1 MTMARWRSRLPHPL
15 ITDPGLASLKNA
27 ARAAIVMPAMFA
39 LASKVIGNPQ
49 TALFAAFGS
58 FAMLVLASFSG
69 PALSRLTAYLTLGT
83 AGLVLVTLGTLCSG
97 NAWLAAGVTAV
108 VGFAILLSGMI
119 NGYFAAGTTAAILV
133 FVLSVAVPA
142 PASAIPDRLAG
153 WALAAGAGTLA
164 VMLLW
169 PPRASSTLSADA
181 ARACQR
187 LAELADALCHDPAAV
202 PARVAAATKTV
213 DALRVRLTGT
223 PRRPTGPTGPAVALG
238 VLIDEVGWL
247 CVSLAAL
254 ARAAS
259 GELCAAE
266 NTITL
271 QKVAAV
277 LRASAAQLT
286 GEQPPG
292 APAGQAAA
300 DDLIGQLEHAQDAA
314 SQILAERISA
324 APELPDEAALD
335 ALLGRSFKI
344 HNIAYTTRQIAGY
357 AAAAS
362 APPIWHPRRVR
373 AAVSQAS
380 LAGSLSWLRSGVSAA
395 TDFDMARSG
404 VRSVWFR
411 NSIRGAV
418 GLAVAV
424 FIAQETGLQHSFWVV
439 LGTLSVLRSNALGT
453 GRSVLSAL
461 IGTAIGILVGAAI
474 LIPVHGNTTVLW
486 ALLPVAVLIAA
497 YAPRVISFAAGQAA
511 FTVVVLILFNIIQ
524 PAGWKVGIVRIE
536 DVGIGFA
543 ISLGVGLV
551 FWPRGAAALV
561 RDNLAEAYSRS
572 ADFVATMV
580 EQVTGLDGG
589 PVPRPAEQAAEA
601 AVVRL
606 DDSYSQFLAERS
618 VSSVDPDRAARL
630 VAGAARLLR
639 AGHSLAGLLDLAA
652 RPVPALPSS
661 PAGAGRPAGDG
672 GPAGADGLARAD
684 GPPVPGSTAGPGRPS
699 SPDGRPGLALVP
711 RGLKP
716 CASQLDEEVQLLRA
730 WYVTLGD
737 SIAHGTSVPPPQSR
751 DPAMRS
757 RLLACTR
764 QQMTSGQPAQARDAL
779 IMLWVDEHL
788 EMLSRMERHLGRMD
802 DAQPEPQPARAA
814 AA

>member
-1 MTMARWRSRLPHPL
+1 M
-15 ITDPGLASLKNA
+15 
-27 ARAAIVMPAMFA
+27 
-39 LASKVIGNPQ
+39 
-49 TALFAAFGS
+49 
-58 FAMLVLASFSG
+58 
-69 PALSRLTAYLTLGT
+69 
-83 AGLVLVTLGTLCSG
+83 
-97 NAWLAAGVTAV
+97 
-108 VGFAILLSGMI
+108 
-119 NGYFAAGTTAAILV
+119 
-133 FVLSVAVPA
+133 
-142 PASAIPDRLAG
+142 
-153 WALAAGAGTLA
+153 
-164 VMLLW
+164 
-169 PPRASSTLSADA
+169 
-181 ARACQR
+181 
-187 LAELADALCHDPAAV
+187 
-202 PARVAAATKTV
+202 
-213 DALRVRLTGT
+213 
-223 PRRPTGPTGPAVALG
+223 
-238 VLIDEVGWL
+238 
-247 CVSLAAL
+247 SLAAL
-254 ARAAS
+254 ARASA

-277 LRASAAQLT
+277 LRVSAAQLT

-292 APAGQAAA
+292 GPAGQAAA
-300 DDLIGQLEHAQDAA
+300 DDLPGQLENAQATAA
-314 SQILAERISA
+314 QILAERISA
-324 APELPDEAALD
+324 APELADEAALD
-335 ALLGRSFKI
+335 AMVGRSFKI
-344 HNIAYTTRQIAGY
+344 YSIAYTTRQIAGY

-373 AAVSQAS
+373 AAVSQAT

-395 TDFDMARSG
+395 TDFGMARSG

-411 NSIRGAV
+411 NSVRGAV

-536 DVGIGFA
+536 DVAIGFA

-561 RDNLAEAYSRS
+561 RENLAEAYSRT
-572 ADFVATMV
+572 ADFVAAMV

-589 PVPRPAEQAAEA
+589 PDPRPAEQAAEA

-606 DDSYSQFLAERS
+606 DDSFSQFLAERS
-618 VSSVDPDRAARL
+618 ASSVDPDRAARL

-652 RPVPALPSS
+652 RPIPALPASPAGAGD
-661 PAGAGRPAGDG
+661 PAGAGRPAGAG
-672 GPAGADGLARAD
+672 SPAGASSRA
-684 GPPVPGSTAGPGRPS
+684 VPGSTVRPGSPA
-699 SPDGRPGLALVP
+699 SPDGRPALAVVR

-716 CASQLDEEVQLLRA
+716 CAGQLDEEAQLLRA
-730 WYVTLGD
+730 P
-737 SIAHGTSVPPPQSR
+737 GTSPW
-751 DPAMRS
+751 ATRS
-757 RLLACTR
+757 RTGPRSRRRSPGTRRRAAACWRAPATR
-764 QQMTSGQPAQARDAL
+764 SPAASRCRPGMPCM
-779 IMLWVDEHL
+779 MLWVDEHL
-788 EMLSRMERHLGRMD
+788 EMLWRMERHLGRMED
-802 DAQPEPQPARAA
+802 EQPEQQQPASAA
-814 AA
+814 VA

>member
-1 MTMARWRSRLPHPL
+1 MARWRSRLPHPL
-15 ITDPGLASLKNA
+15 IADPGLASLKNA

-97 NAWLAAGVTAV
+97 NAWLAAVVMAV

-153 WALAAGAGTLA
+153 WALAAGAGTIA

-187 LAELADALCHDPAAV
+187 LADLADALCHDPAAV
-202 PARVAAATKTV
+202 PARVEAATKTV

-254 ARAAS
+254 ARASA

-277 LRASAAQLT
+277 LRVSAAQLT

-292 APAGQAAA
+292 GPAGQAAA
-300 DDLIGQLEHAQDAA
+300 DDLLGQLEHAQATAA
-314 SQILAERISA
+314 QILAERISA
-324 APELPDEAALD
+324 APELADEAALD
-335 ALLGRSFKI
+335 AMVGRSFKI
-344 HNIAYTTRQIAGY
+344 YSIAYTTRQIAAY

-373 AAVSQAS
+373 AAVSQAT
-380 LAGSLSWLRSGVSAA
+380 LAGSLSWLRSGVSVA
-395 TDFDMARSG
+395 TDFGMARSG

-561 RDNLAEAYSRS
+561 RENLAEAYSRT
-572 ADFVATMV
+572 ADFVAAMV

-589 PVPRPAEQAAEA
+589 PDPRPAEQAAEA

-606 DDSYSQFLAERS
+606 DDSFSQFLAERS
-618 VSSVDPDRAARL
+618 ASSVDPDRAARL

-639 AGHSLAGLLDLAA
+639 SGHSLAGLLDLAA
-652 RPVPALPSS
+652 RPIPALPAS
-661 PAGAGRPAGDG
+661 PAGAGDPAGGGRPAGAG
-672 GPAGADGLARAD
+672 SPAGASSRA
-684 GPPVPGSTAGPGRPS
+684 VPGSTVRPGSPA
-699 SPDGRPGLALVP
+699 SPDGRPALAVVP

-716 CASQLDEEVQLLRA
+716 CAGQLDEEAQLLRA

-737 SIAHGTSVPPPQSR
+737 SIAHGTSVPPPQPR
-751 DPAMRS
+751 DPATRS

-764 QQMTSGQPAQARDAL
+764 HEITSGQPVQARDAL
-779 IMLWVDEHL
+779 MMLWVDEHL
-788 EMLSRMERHLGRMD
+788 EMLWRMERHLGRMED
-802 DAQPEPQPARAA
+802 EQPEQQQPASAA
-814 AA
+814 VA